1 MIYKGNLLHLMT
13 KYKLHITCVPNM
25 KTKGM
30 STCNHFIRLE
40 FGNILYNSKLQ
51 HY

>member
-1 MIYKGNLLHLMT
+1 MISKDNLLHLMT

-25 KTKGM
+25 KTNGK
-30 STCNHFIRLE
+30 STCNHFIRLG

-51 HY
+51 RY